1 MMHRMA
7 VSCSL
12 VALSIVVVSA
22 GIASADVISQSGV
35 TYTYGVAPSVAYP
48 DSTGNML
55 ADGTVATLAGG
66 LANCVGWNSFNENIN
81 QATVNFDLGQ
91 SYLLDQVQVNYAIA
105 GWGNVTGWS
114 GWTVTLS
121 NNSDMSSPVYTR
133 TFSSSD
139 LTASANWF
147 QCEWQATA
155 IDGDYWGLLNISPT
169 QSARYVQ
176 VAGTSHMSTVDV
188 GTGPFQEG
196 WGMISEVQ
204 FSQVVPE
211 PSSIFMSIAG
221 IIGLLAYAW
230 RKRK

>member
-1 MMHRMA
+1 MMHRKQI
-7 VSCSL
+7 CLWL
-12 VALSIVVVSA
+12 VLPVVLFIPVA
-22 GIASADVISQSGV
+22 AASADVISQSGV
-35 TYTYGVAPSVAYP
+35 TYTYGVAPNAAYP

-55 ADGTVATLAGG
+55 TDGTVATLAGG
-66 LANCVGWNSFNENIN
+66 LANCVGWNSVNENIN
-81 QATVNFDLGQ
+81 QTTVNFDLGQ

-105 GWGNVTGWS
+105 GWGNVTGWA

-133 TFSSSD
+133 TFSSTD

-155 IDGDYWGLLNISPT
+155 INGAYWGLLNISPT

-176 VAGTSHMSTVDV
+176 VVGTSHMSTIDV

-196 WGMISEVQ
+196 WGMVSEVQ

-211 PSSIFMSIAG
+211 PSSFALLVAG
-221 IIGLLAYAW
+221 LFGLVAYAW